1 MLPFSKAIE
10 MKWLPLIQINL
21 CDNLKKCLFENITH
35 LMDPPGKSFQMIVP
49 EGIVL
54 PDESL
59 LKLAAI

>member
-35 LMDPPGKSFQMIVP
+35 LMDPPGKSFQMIVSETSGYP
-49 EGIVL
+49 L
-54 PDESL
+54 
-59 LKLAAI
+59 